1 MGRNFKILLLG
12 KKMYFLISKLL
23 KIIYFCLEAKFQ
35 NSAHSSADN
44 ALNKVQ
50 LIFHKDRTKFKGTN
64 LLHRERCLILQ
75 LLFCEAVMLL
85 RLPAAV

>member
-1 MGRNFKILLLG
+1 M
-12 KKMYFLISKLL
+12 
-23 KIIYFCLEAKFQ
+23 YFCL
-35 NSAHSSADN
+35 
-44 ALNKVQ
+44 NKVR